1 MPTGES
7 TPNDGAES
15 TRQLPTIREL
25 IDTERA
31 RIERDSRRSQVMEK
45 ALEVVD
51 AQDKRQFDFATA
63 TRDANL
69 RQLADRQA
77 FLRRVVWVFSGFF
90 GVLTIAILGFAFFGN
105 DAQRALAQAVG
116 GYGLVG
122 IAGFGVITTV
132 GRVIKTF
139 TSR

>member
-1 MPTGES
+1 
-7 TPNDGAES
+7 
-15 TRQLPTIREL
+15 
-25 IDTERA
+25 
-31 RIERDSRRSQVMEK
+31 MEK

-51 AQDKRQFDFATA
+51 AQDKRQFEFATA

-77 FLRRVVWVFSGFF
+77 FLRLVVWVFSGFF
-90 GVLTIAILGFAFFGN
+90 GVLTIAILGFAFFG
-105 DAQRALAQAVG
+105 DGAQRALAKAVG